1 MEVLPGPT
9 TAQGVARTKQPEK
22 VETHG
27 GAESTEGTEAHV
39 KQSEKVETHGGA
51 EGTGGTEAHVKQPEK
66 VETHGGAE
74 GTGGTEAHVT
84 EAQTHEAPNT
94 DVAKLVPKSAYL
106 TILKASVNFHQDGH
120 KRKFLIKD
128 FGSLETSLSVA
139 EVFAKK
145 ISQCRFEFDQVSKKP
160 DLRKDFLM
168 KFGWP
173 EGKSCKRDLKK
184 QQTFMMDAL
193 CNQEFQQ
200 LEADL
205 LITCIRCIM
214 GEQCKNCY
222 LTHRSDGFHARVK
235 PKDDVTLEKRFD
247 TLGQARKWIEQVMAV
262 EDREGLTKIF

>member
-66 VETHGGAE
+66 VETQGGAE

-128 FGSLETSLSVA
+128 FGSLETSLFVA

-173 EGKSCKRDLKK
+173 EGKSCKTGFEKTANIHDGCFVQSRIPATGGRPFDHLHPLHHGGTMQKLLPDTPVRWVPCESEAK
-184 QQTFMMDAL
+184 RWCDPRKEVRHTWTGSQMDWA
-193 CNQEFQQ
+193 
-200 LEADL
+200 
-205 LITCIRCIM
+205 
-214 GEQCKNCY
+214 
-222 LTHRSDGFHARVK
+222 SDGSR
-235 PKDDVTLEKRFD
+235 
-247 TLGQARKWIEQVMAV
+247 GQGGI
-262 EDREGLTKIF
+262 D